1 MTCFC
6 MASATASD
14 RFATPRHLNT
24 AERFPASPMETRLP
38 AASSPKPRRDKI
50 LDSPMETRLP
60 AASIILHR
68 ERIEDSVQR
77 SPRHL
82 LQYVTGRATAN
93 STINSDG
100 SQNASATAAAYAS
113 HTSTAHVRRGRA
125 APVAAG
131 MRTRRERSER
141 SVRTATPPLWQ
152 GRPGLARHTRKPAQS
167 IRHSAPIMRA
177 ART

>member
-1 MTCFC
+1 MLPMWSC
-6 MASATASD
+6 
-14 RFATPRHLNT
+14 RFMLQLYQNS
-24 AERFPASPMETRLP
+24 RFPCLSFRFGNRPESVSIQDSLSWRRGKS
-38 AASSPKPRRDKI
+38 AALLADAARR
-50 LDSPMETRLP
+50 
-60 AASIILHR
+60 
-68 ERIEDSVQR
+68 RISLG
-77 SPRHL
+77 RHL

-125 APVAAG
+125 ALVAAG

-141 SVRTATPPLWQ
+141 SVRTATPQLWQ

-167 IRHSAPIMRA
+167 IRHSAPIIP
-177 ART
+177 